1 MLKLDMHPKVL
12 KFVKE
17 LPPKQFKQVTSAIF
31 DLTENPLAND
41 VILVKGYQGIK
52 RKDVGE
58 YRIVFE
64 HDNVLLFVWVIDKR
78 NDDAVYK
85 SLRQLLKG

>member
-12 KFVKE
+12 KFIKE
-17 LPPKQFKQVTSAIF
+17 LPPKQFKQVASAIF
-31 DLTENPLAND
+31 DLTENPLVND
-41 VILVKGYQGIK
+41 VISIKGYQGLK

-64 HDNVLLFVWVIDKR
+64 HSDSALFIWVIDKR

-85 SLRQLLKG
+85 LLRQLKG